1 MFKVVRAGRTVA
13 LSQDMW
19 ALAEIYGIANIQF
32 VEEWPLPEEHTQKTF
47 TGPRQCV
54 RANGQKVRT
63 DLLTA
68 GHWLE

>member
-1 MFKVVRAGRTVA
+1 
-13 LSQDMW
+13 MW
-19 ALAEIYGIANIQF
+19 ALAEIYGIANIHF
-32 VEEWPLPEEHTQKTF
+32 VEEWPMPEEPTQKTF